1 MFTDGREQ
9 AGLWEIIFARKIQLK
24 PWMVR
29 VFYLFKKE
37 EFHKAPKAG
46 SHCGNFNDVKH
57 MTEKC
62 W

>member
-9 AGLWEIIFARKIQLK
+9 ACIWEKIFARKIRLK
-24 PWMVR
+24 QWMVR
-29 VFYLFKKE
+29 VFYLLKQDKFR
-37 EFHKAPKAG
+37 KAPTAG
-46 SHCGNFNDVKH
+46 SHCGNFYGVKH